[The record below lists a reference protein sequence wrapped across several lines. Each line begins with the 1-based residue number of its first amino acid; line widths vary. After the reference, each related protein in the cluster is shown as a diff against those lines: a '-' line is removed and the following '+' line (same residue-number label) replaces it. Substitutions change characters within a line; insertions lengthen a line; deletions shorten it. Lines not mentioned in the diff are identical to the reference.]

1 MISFIYTNGKKVRIR
16 PQPYPLMGITP
27 ESQAKLEVIAPP
39 SAMLEAFKHCKC
51 TNNLQPNKQKL
62 KK

>member
-1 MISFIYTNGKKVRIR
+1 
-16 PQPYPLMGITP
+16 MGITP

-51 TNNLQPNKQKL
+51 TNNF
-62 KK
+62 